1 MDIIEKE
8 KETGLTIAYIILDE
22 NVGEERLEDSKT
34 VEEQGTV
41 KEQFGPDPNQ
51 EDIEK
56 NSKVEESD

>member
-1 MDIIEKE
+1 
-8 KETGLTIAYIILDE
+8 
-22 NVGEERLEDSKT
+22 LEDSKT